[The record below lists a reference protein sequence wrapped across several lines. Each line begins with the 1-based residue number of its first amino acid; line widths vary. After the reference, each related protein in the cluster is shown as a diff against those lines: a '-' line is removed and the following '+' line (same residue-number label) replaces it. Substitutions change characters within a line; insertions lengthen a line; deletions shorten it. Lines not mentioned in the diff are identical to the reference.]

1 MLKIDYSVFIQ
12 IANFLILLLLLN
24 IILYRPIRRILKQRK
39 DEMEGL
45 ELRASDLQGRAGKD
59 SKALEENISGA
70 RREGF
75 KEKESLKAEALET
88 EKRMYQEATAKAGEK
103 LDRARKDAEQKLAE
117 IRQGLVQEVDLFSRE
132 LAEKILG
139 RSLG

>member
-39 DEMEGL
+39 DAMEGL
-45 ELRASDLQGRAGKD
+45 EVRASDLQGRAAKD

-70 RREGF
+70 RREGY
-75 KEKESLKAEALET
+75 KERESLKAEALET
-88 EKRMYQEATAKAGEK
+88 EKKMYQEATAKAGDK
-103 LDRARKDAEQKLAE
+103 LDRARKEAEQKLAE
-117 IRQGLVQEVDLFSRE
+117 IRQGLVQEVGLFSRE

-139 RSLG
+139 RSL

>member
-39 DEMEGL
+39 DAMEGL
-45 ELRASDLQGRAGKD
+45 EVRASDLQGRAAKD

-70 RREGF
+70 RREGY
-75 KEKESLKAEALET
+75 KERESLKAEALET
-88 EKRMYQEATAKAGEK
+88 EKKMYQEATAKAGDK
-103 LDRARKDAEQKLAE
+103 LDRARKEAEQKLAE
-117 IRQGLVQEVDLFSRE
+117 IRQGLVQEVGLFSRE
-132 LAEKILG
+132 LAEKIVG
-139 RSLG
+139 RSL

>member
-1 MLKIDYSVFIQ
+1 MLKIDYSLFIQ

-24 IILYRPIRRILKQRK
+24 VILYKPIRRILKQRK
-39 DEMEGL
+39 EEMEGL
-45 ELRASDLQGRAGKD
+45 DLRASDLQGRAAKD

-70 RREGF
+70 RREGY

-88 EKRMYQEATAKAGEK
+88 EKKMYQEATAKAGDK
-103 LDRARKDAEQKLAE
+103 LDRARKEAEQKLAE
-117 IRQGLVQEVDLFSRE
+117 IRQGLVQEVGLFSRE

-139 RSLG
+139 RSL